1 MTEPLPQHVWEIT
14 VRNPNGDDEYMRT
27 PRLLFN
33 TAVFL
38 AIDFAKERPILSIA
52 NVDPGAPADAALM
65 PTLDLDV
72 DAPDKVAGVL
82 RAAAEAYNASRLELA
97 NAWQDDRTPLVW
109 KRISGILDV
118 AAGNIETAVKDYFD
132 RHRPIGSG
140 RGDLARR
147 KK

>member
-52 NVDPGAPADAALM
+52 NVDPGAPAGPALVSK
-65 PTLDLDV
+65 LDLDV
-72 DAPDKVAGVL
+72 DAPDKVAGIL
-82 RAAAEAYNASRLELA
+82 RAAAEAYTASGLELA
-97 NAWQDDRTPLVW
+97 SAWQDDRTVW
-109 KRISGILDV
+109 NRISGILDI
-118 AAGNIETAVKDYFD
+118 AARNIETAVKDSFD

-140 RGDLARR
+140 RGDRARR